1 MNNELEIDRK
11 AVQNDLERSANF
23 GMVDTD
29 DGIGRTVLTGTP
41 ANFAARNY
49 FVDQLVTAGLDVSV
63 DAVGLPG
70 AGHRQNVMTLLT
82 QLPQAVIST
91 PFLRVGY
98 STDHSVSTLR
108 WKQFALLNEA
118 LRRLTAR

>member
-63 DAVGLPG
+63 DAVG
-70 AGHRQNVMTLLT
+70 HRQNVMTLLT